1 MAYTTEQKQA
11 LQALKDNAE
20 NAYKLSSFTEGHL
33 QGSKAAT
40 ITMYFNG
47 AYDLAE
53 RAMKLALE
61 GYTLNPSSAHTLF
74 GGSMATIAHFYKP
87 QATQDAELKAIF
99 AELEVSFKADTA
111 KAEAEAK
118 AAEEARILAEA
129 TAAVDAE
136 LQAERLARIQAET
149 DKRQQQI
156 TERVRAAGKK

>member
-11 LQALKDNAE
+11 LQNLKDRAE
-20 NAYKLSSFTEGHL
+20 SAYKLNSFTEGHL
-33 QGSKAAT
+33 QEAQAAT
-40 ITMYFNG
+40 VTMYFNS

-61 GYTLNPSSAHTLF
+61 GYTLNPSSAHTLY
-74 GGSMATIAHFYKP
+74 GGNMGTIAHFFKP
-87 QATQDAELKAIF
+87 QTIQDAELRAIF
-99 AELEVSFKADTA
+99 DKLEASFKADTA

-136 LQAERLARIQAET
+136 LNAERMARIQAEAE
-149 DKRQQQI
+149 KRQQQI
-156 TERVRAAGKK
+156 IERVKAAGRK